1 MPNQADNLNGLSS
14 EVAAGRLILEGPN
27 ALPSPDRRSVWA
39 IVFDVVR
46 EPMFV
51 LLIMGGFVYLAL
63 GDRREALFLL
73 FFGLFSVGITVVQE
87 SRSERVLEALRELSN
102 PSAQVFRDAKRIQ
115 IPSRDVVREDLLL
128 ISEGN
133 RVAADA
139 RLVTNEDL
147 LLDESLLTGESVP
160 VTKTVAQSQLMVAP
174 TSTAI
179 DQSEV
184 GSSTVYA
191 GTLVV
196 RGTGLALV
204 SATGL
209 KTEIGKIGVVLN
221 KIEQGQSPLRI
232 QIRRLVLIFAIL
244 GVGVG
249 LLTVLL
255 YGLLRGSWLEALL
268 AGLAIGMSMLPEEF
282 PLVLAVFMAMGAWRI
297 SQANV
302 LTRRS
307 AAIEALGATS
317 VLCTDKTGTL
327 TENKMAVSAIRGVS
341 ESWVRGV
348 DARVSDEVRRAL
360 TVARFACAQQ
370 PSDPMDL
377 AIVGFLQE
385 NNTVK
390 NDQPFGRQ
398 QVRTYGIR
406 PELFAFTTVL
416 PSLDGRC
423 NEAYSKGA
431 LEAIAKLCKLSPER
445 LQSIKQE
452 ADVLAASGVRV
463 LGLAKATGI
472 AIVDKNAFPESP
484 VGMPFE
490 YVGLI
495 GFSDPLRADVPNAV
509 NECRAAGIR
518 VVMITGDY
526 PITARA
532 IAKQAGIESEKVL
545 TGDEIDSL
553 SDVELTNAVTTVSI
567 FARIR
572 PQQKLRLVESFKARR
587 EIVAMTGDG
596 VNDAPAIKAAHI
608 GIAMGERGSEVAR
621 EAAAIVLLHDD
632 FGAIVKAVRLGRRIY
647 DNLRKSVEYII
658 AIHIPIA
665 GLTLVPLAFGLPLIL
680 TPIHIAFLE
689 MVVDPAC
696 SVIFEAEREEDN
708 VMNRPPR
715 DTTMPLLPRKRVV
728 WACVQGLISLTILVG
743 LFLSAVFSGATEPD
757 VRALVFTSLIFVNIS
772 LIFVNRSN
780 NASIWRTLN
789 VENRSFWVLFLGVCA
804 MLAPMLLW
812 SPARSMFRLGDF
824 HGHDLAICI
833 VASIV
838 NIVIL
843 ELIKSRWFTSHDK
856 RSDNVGKLKS

>member
-1 MPNQADNLNGLSS
+1 MADRANNLNGLSA
-14 EVAAGRLILEGPN
+14 EIAASRLILEGPN
-27 ALPSPDRRSVWA
+27 ALPSQARRSVWT

-46 EPMFV
+46 EPMFI
-51 LLIMGGFVYLAL
+51 LLIAGGIVYLAL

-87 SRSERVLEALRELSN
+87 SRSERVLEALRELAN
-102 PSAQVFRDAKRIQ
+102 PSAEVFRDGKQIQ
-115 IPSRDVVREDLLL
+115 IASRNVVREDLLL

-139 RLVTNEDL
+139 QLVTNDEL
-147 LLDESLLTGESVP
+147 LLDESLLTGESVAVKKAIAP
-160 VTKTVAQSQLMVAP
+160 ARQITSPRSTTV
-174 TSTAI
+174 
-179 DQSEV
+179 DRSEV
-184 GSSTVYA
+184 GVSMVYA

-196 RGTGLALV
+196 RGSGLGV
-204 SATGL
+204 VCATGL
-209 KTEIGKIGVVLN
+209 KTEIGKIGLVLN
-221 KIEQGQSPLRI
+221 KIEPEQSPLKV
-232 QIRRLVLIFAIL
+232 QIRRLVLIFATL
-244 GVGVG
+244 GGGVG

-297 SQANV
+297 SQAKV

-307 AAIEALGATS
+307 TAIEALGATT

-327 TENKMAVSAIRGVS
+327 TENKMSVSAMHSVSERWSRGVNPS
-341 ESWVRGV
+341 L
-348 DARVSDEVRRAL
+348 SDELRNAL
-360 TVARFACAQQ
+360 TVARLACAQQ

-377 AIVGFLQE
+377 AIVALHHE
-385 NNTVK
+385 NENVT
-390 NDQPFGRQ
+390 NDPQFGRQ
-398 QVRTYGIR
+398 QIRTYGIR
-406 PELFAFTTVL
+406 PELLAFTTVL
-416 PSLDGRC
+416 AGLDGLY
-423 NEAYSKGA
+423 NEAYAKGA
-431 LEAIAKLCKLSPER
+431 LESIAKLCQLTPEKLFG
-445 LQSIKQE
+445 IKKE
-452 ADVLAASGVRV
+452 ADALAASGVRV

-472 AIVDKNAFPESP
+472 PLFDNGVVPESP
-484 VGMPFE
+484 IGLPFE

-495 GFSDPLRADVPNAV
+495 GFSDPLRANVPAAV
-509 NECRAAGIR
+509 NECVTAGIR

-545 TGDEIDSL
+545 TGDEIDSM
-553 SDVELTNAVTTVSI
+553 SDVELTKAVTAVSI

-572 PQQKLRLVESFKARR
+572 PQQKLRLVESLKARR

-608 GIAMGERGSEVAR
+608 GIAMGGRGSEVAR
-621 EAAAIVLLHDD
+621 ESAAIVLLNDD
-632 FGAIVKAVRLGRRIY
+632 FGAIVKSVRLGRRIY

-658 AIHIPIA
+658 AIHIPLA

-728 WACVQGLISLTILVG
+728 WACVQGLFALTILVG
-743 LFLSAVFSGATEPD
+743 LFVSAVFAGATEPE
-757 VRALVFTSLIFVNIS
+757 VRALVFTSLILVNLS

-780 NASIWRTLN
+780 NASIWRTLGA
-789 VENRSFWVLFLGVCA
+789 ENRSFWVLFFGVCV
-804 MLAPMLLW
+804 MLVPMLLW
-812 SPARSMFRLGDF
+812 LPARSMFRLGEF
-824 HGHDLAICI
+824 HGHDLLICI
-833 VASIV
+833 AAAIV
-838 NIVIL
+838 NIAIL
-843 ELIKSRWFTSHDK
+843 ELIKSRWFVSHDHRK
-856 RSDNVGKLKS
+856 